1 MRATG
6 EWEPAA
12 RSDDPRR
19 GPLRQFLRDAALH
32 PAWWIVPALA
42 TLAAVATLLLL
53 ARGDVHVPDV
63 YRLF

>member
-1 MRATG
+1 MATS
-6 EWEPAA
+6 EWDPAA
-12 RSDDPRR
+12 RSDESPC
-19 GPLRQFLRDAALH
+19 GPLRRFLRDAALH

-53 ARGDVHVPDV
+53 ARGDMAVPDV

>member
-1 MRATG
+1 MATG

-12 RSDDPRR
+12 PGAEPRR
-19 GPLRQFLRDAALH
+19 GPLRQFLRDAATW
-32 PAWWIVPALA
+32 PAWWIVPALV

-53 ARGDVHVPDV
+53 ARGDVGVPDV